1 MKNEILVGSKS
12 FQIDSKEIEDYLG
25 TLFGAPTKLIS
36 IEKIGEGF
44 HNAGFLIIISISN
57 QIKRIVMRVVRGDT
71 GWGHDY
77 LSDHSSVLLLQ
88 HSLLRS
94 APVGTCSESFDVAA
108 LTSDGTIKSIGE
120 SIEFLHFVDEI
131 PESESSP
138 YSKDLFKI
146 AEKQSLSDNDILRAR
161 VIAEYLAK
169 LHSQKNQNP
178 NLYSRHIRDLIG
190 HGEMLMGVIDTYPPA
205 NNLDFT
211 SIEELERIEVE
222 TVRWRNRIKHSS
234 ERCSRI
240 HGDVHPFGNLR
251 FKGDNSI
258 LALDMSR
265 EKFGEP
271 ADDVAGMSINYLFF
285 SIWKHGKLTPHFEK
299 LFRIFL
305 DEYINKTKDEDILR
319 YMPPFYAFRGTV
331 IAHPLYYPDLET
343 FKRRKIFNFI
353 LNVINDKEFNSDSLE
368 SYIEK
373 EPN

>member
-1 MKNEILVGSKS
+1 LKNEILVGSKS

-44 HNAGFLIIISISN
+44 HNAGFLIILSISN

-146 AEKQSLSDNDILRAR
+146 AEKQSLSDNDILRVR

-190 HGEMLMGVIDTYPPA
+190 HGEMLMGVLDTYPPA
-205 NNLDFT
+205 NTLDFT
-211 SIEELERIEVE
+211 SMEELERIEVE
-222 TVRWRNRIKHSS
+222 TVRWRNRIKYSS

-271 ADDVAGMSINYLFF
+271 ADDIAGMSINYLFF

-305 DEYINKTKDEDILR
+305 DEYINKTKDKDILR

-353 LNVINDKEFNSDSLE
+353 LNVINDKEFNPDSLE

>member
-44 HNAGFLIIISISN
+44 HNAGFLIILSISN

-94 APVGTCSESFDVAA
+94 APVGTCSVSFDVAA
-108 LTSDGTIKSIGE
+108 LMSDGTIKSIGE

-211 SIEELERIEVE
+211 SIEELERIEIE
-222 TVRWRNRIKHSS
+222 TVRWRNRIKYSS

-251 FKGDNSI
+251 FKSDNSI

-305 DEYINKTKDEDILR
+305 DEYINKTRDKDILR

-353 LNVINDKEFNSDSLE
+353 LNVINDKEFNSDNLE

>member
-1 MKNEILVGSKS
+1 MKYEILVGSKS
-12 FQIDSKEIEDYLG
+12 FQIDSKEIEVYLG
-25 TLFGAPTKLIS
+25 TLFGGSTKLIS

-44 HNAGFLIIISISN
+44 HNAGFLIILTISN

-108 LTSDGTIKSIGE
+108 LTSDGTIKSIGD

-138 YSKDLFKI
+138 YSNDLFKI
-146 AEKQSLSDNDILRAR
+146 AEKQSLSDKDRLRAG

-178 NLYSRHIRDLIG
+178 NLYARHIRDLIG
-190 HGEMLMGVIDTYPPA
+190 HGEMLMGVIDTYPPTID
-205 NNLDFT
+205 LDFT
-211 SIEELERIEVE
+211 SIEELEKVEVE
-222 TVRWRNRIKHSS
+222 TVRWRNRIKYSS

-251 FKGDNSI
+251 FKDDNSI

-271 ADDVAGMSINYLFF
+271 ADDVAGLSINYLFF

-305 DEYINKTKDEDILR
+305 DEYINKTKDKDILR

>member
-1 MKNEILVGSKS
+1 LKNEILVGSKS
-12 FQIDSKEIEDYLG
+12 FQIESKELEDYLE

-44 HNAGFLIIISISN
+44 HNAGFLIILSISN
-57 QIKRIVMRVVRGDT
+57 QIKRIVMRIVRGDT

-88 HSLLRS
+88 HNLLRS

-190 HGEMLMGVIDTYPPA
+190 HGEMLMGVIDTYPPSI
-205 NNLDFT
+205 NLDFT

-222 TVRWRNRIKHSS
+222 TVHWRNRIKYSS
-234 ERCSRI
+234 KRCSRI
-240 HGDVHPFGNLR
+240 HGDVHPFGNVR
-251 FKGDNSI
+251 FKKDNSI

-299 LFRIFL
+299 LFKIFL
-305 DEYINKTKDEDILR
+305 DEYINKTKDKDILR

-353 LNVINDKEFNSDSLE
+353 LNVINDKEFNPDTLE

>member
-44 HNAGFLIIISISN
+44 HNAGFLIILSISN

-108 LTSDGTIKSIGE
+108 LMSDGTIKSIGE

-211 SIEELERIEVE
+211 SIEELERIEIE
-222 TVRWRNRIKHSS
+222 TVRWRNRIKYSS

-251 FKGDNSI
+251 FKSDNSI

-305 DEYINKTKDEDILR
+305 DEYINKTRDKDILR

-353 LNVINDKEFNSDSLE
+353 LNVINDKEFNSDNLE

>member
-1 MKNEILVGSKS
+1 LKNEILVGSKS

-146 AEKQSLSDNDILRAR
+146 AEKQSLSDNDILRVR

-251 FKGDNSI
+251 FKDDNSI

>member
-1 MKNEILVGSKS
+1 LKNEILVGSKS

-94 APVGTCSESFDVAA
+94 APVGTCSASFDVAA

-146 AEKQSLSDNDILRAR
+146 AEKQSLSDNDILRVR

-251 FKGDNSI
+251 FKDDNSI

>member
-1 MKNEILVGSKS
+1 LKKEILVGSKS
-12 FQIDSKEIEDYLG
+12 FQIDSKKIEDYLG
-25 TLFGAPTKLIS
+25 TLFGTPTKLIS

-44 HNAGFLIIISISN
+44 HNAGFLIRFSISN
-57 QIKRIVMRVVRGDT
+57 QIKRIVMRVVRGDI

-88 HSLLRS
+88 HNLMKS
-94 APVGTCSESFDVAA
+94 APAGTCSESFDVAA

-146 AEKQSLSDNDILRAR
+146 AEKQRLSDNDILRAKI
-161 VIAEYLAK
+161 IAEYLAK

-178 NLYSRHIRDLIG
+178 KLYTRHIRDLIG

-205 NNLDFT
+205 INLDFT
-211 SIEELERIEVE
+211 SIEELEKIEVE

-251 FKGDNSI
+251 FKNDNSI

-305 DEYINKTKDEDILR
+305 DEYINKTKDEDILH

-331 IAHPLYYPDLET
+331 IAHPLYYPDLEA

-353 LNVINDKEFNSDSLE
+353 LNVINDQKFNSNSLE
-368 SYIEK
+368 SYFEK

>member
-1 MKNEILVGSKS
+1 LKNEILVGSKS
-12 FQIDSKEIEDYLG
+12 FQIDTREIENYFQA
-25 TLFGAPTKLIS
+25 LFSTPTKLIS

-44 HNAGFLIIISISN
+44 HNAGFLITLSINS

-77 LSDHSSVLLLQ
+77 LSDHCSVLLLQ
-88 HSLLRS
+88 HNLLRT
-94 APVGTCSESFDVAA
+94 APAGTCSESFDVAA
-108 LTSDGTIKSIGE
+108 LTSDGAIKSIGE

-131 PESESSP
+131 PETESTP
-138 YSKDLFKI
+138 YSKDLFEI
-146 AEKQSLSDNDILRAR
+146 AEKQDISDNDKLRVR
-161 VIAEYLAK
+161 VIAEYLAR
-169 LHSQKNQNP
+169 LHSQKNQNA

-190 HGEMLMGVIDTYPPA
+190 HGEMLMGVIDTYPRV
-205 NNLDFT
+205 NTLDFT
-211 SIEELERIEVE
+211 SMKEFERIEIE
-222 TVRWRNRIKHSS
+222 AVRWRNKIKHSS

-251 FKGDNSI
+251 FKSDNSI

-271 ADDVAGMSINYLFF
+271 ADDIAGMSINYLFF

-299 LFRIFL
+299 LFQIFL
-305 DEYINKTKDEDILR
+305 NEYINKTNDKNILR

-331 IAHPLYYPDLET
+331 IAHPLYYPDLES

-353 LNVINDKEFNSDSLE
+353 LNTINDKEFNPDKLE
-368 SYIEK
+368 SYIEEK
-373 EPN
+373 PN